1 MLGAVF
7 VLVTAVTVAALAPGS
22 LRTRGE
28 SGHPTTGPVPE
39 LSRDDGVK
47 GGGVLRCP

>member
-1 MLGAVF
+1 VLGAVF

-39 LSRDDGVK
+39 LWRDDGVK